1 MYREKMSQ
9 QNNKR
14 CNAIKYR
21 KHANDV
27 IYTPKPVALKLIEM
41 CDLKEGDK
49 VLDPCY
55 GGGVFYENLP
65 DYVEKDWCEIEKGRD
80 FFDYKEKVD
89 WIIGNPPFS
98 IWKQWLEHTMTL
110 TDKFAFVMGT
120 MNLSFRRLRMLEEKG
135 FFLTK
140 LHLCNISF
148 WFGEV
153 FLVVFEKNKPP
164 IVSYTPTLIHCDI
177 CNKSNCKRGRK
188 GYSYN
193 TCTNVI

>member
-1 MYREKMSQ
+1 MYREKMTY
-9 QNNKR
+9 NKIV
-14 CNAIKYR
+14 NGIKSR
-21 KHANDV
+21 KHPNDE
-27 IYTPKPVALKLIEM
+27 IYTPNPLALKLIEM

-65 DYVEKDWCEIEKGRD
+65 DYVEKDWCEIEKGKD

-98 IWKQWLEHTMTL
+98 LWNKWLDHTMTL
-110 TDKFAFVMGT
+110 TDKFAFVMNT
-120 MNLSFRRLRMLEEKG
+120 NNLTHTRLQRINDNGYGLVKMD
-135 FFLTK
+135 
-140 LHLCNISF
+140 LCDVR
-148 WFGEV
+148 WWMGRV
-153 FLVVFEKNKPP
+153 FLVVFEKNKPS
-164 IVSYTPTLIHCDI
+164 IITCNGVSYKCDI

-193 TCTNVI
+193 TCTNVIN